1 MDILHLIDRLE
12 ALLNEGRHL
21 PLTKG
26 VVVDE
31 QRAWDI
37 IDQMRIAIPEEIKKA
52 KRVNQ
57 ERDRIVAQAH
67 EEGSRIVELAR
78 EEASGMMSEH
88 ELTRGAQT
96 RAETIIERARRD
108 AEVIKA
114 DADDYVMQE
123 LSELDISLTKTLSV
137 VRNGLAKLQAE
148 RQAMAMRTAAEEQA
162 EETVSHPQ
170 QDSE

>member
-1 MDILHLIDRLE
+1 VDILHLIDRLE

-37 IDQMRIAIPEEIKKA
+37 IDQMRIAIPEEVKKA

-57 ERDRIVAQAH
+57 ERDRIIAQAH
-67 EEGSRIVELAR
+67 EEAGRIVELAR

-88 ELTRGAQT
+88 ELARGAQT

-114 DADDYVMQE
+114 DADDYVMQQ
-123 LSELDISLTKTLSV
+123 LSELDINLTKTLSV

-148 RQAMAMRTAAEEQA
+148 RQALAMRTASEEEAQLEAGAE
-162 EETVSHPQ
+162 
-170 QDSE
+170 

>member
-37 IDQMRIAIPEEIKKA
+37 IDQMRIAIPEEVKKA

-67 EEGSRIVELAR
+67 EEASRIVELAR
-78 EEASGMMSEH
+78 EQAAGLTSDH
-88 ELTRGAQT
+88 ELARQAET
-96 RAETIIERARRD
+96 RAETIVERARRD
-108 AEVIKA
+108 AEAIKA
-114 DADDYVMQE
+114 DADDYVMQV
-123 LSELDISLTKTLSV
+123 LTDLDINLTKTLSV
-137 VRNGLAKLQAE
+137 VRNGLVKLQAE
-148 RQAMAMRTAAEEQA
+148 RQALQMAVGVDDPGAAQA
-162 EETVSHPQ
+162 D
-170 QDSE
+170 DSAPRS

>member
-21 PLTKG
+21 LLTKG

-37 IDQMRIAIPEEIKKA
+37 IDQMRIAIPEEVKKA

-67 EEGSRIVELAR
+67 EEASRIVELGR
-78 EEASGMMSEH
+78 EQAAGLTSEH
-88 ELTRGAQT
+88 ELARQAET
-96 RAETIIERARRD
+96 RANTIVERARRD
-108 AEVIKA
+108 AEAIKA
-114 DADDYVMQE
+114 DADDYVMQV
-123 LSELDISLTKTLSV
+123 LTDLDINLTKTLSV
-137 VRNGLAKLQAE
+137 VRNGLVKLQAE
-148 RQAMAMRTAAEEQA
+148 RQAMQMEAAGVDDPGAAQA
-162 EETVSHPQ
+162 N
-170 QDSE
+170 DSAPR

>member
-21 PLTKG
+21 LLTKG

-37 IDQMRIAIPEEIKKA
+37 IDQMRIAIPEEVKKA

-67 EEGSRIVELAR
+67 EEAGRVVELAR
-78 EEASGMMSEH
+78 EEASGLMSEH
-88 ELTRGAQT
+88 ELARGAET
-96 RAETIIERARRD
+96 RATTIVERARRD

-114 DADDYVMQE
+114 DADDYVMQV
-123 LSELDISLTKTLSV
+123 LGELDINLTKTLSV

-148 RQAMAMRTAAEEQA
+148 RQAEAMKAGGEGGAPMDAELR
-162 EETVSHPQ
+162 
-170 QDSE
+170 

>member
-37 IDQMRIAIPEEIKKA
+37 IDQMRIAIPEEVKKA

-67 EEGSRIVELAR
+67 EESSRIVDLAR
-78 EEASGMMSEH
+78 EQAAGLTSEH
-88 ELTRGAQT
+88 ELSRQAET
-96 RAETIIERARRD
+96 RAATIVERARHD
-108 AEVIKA
+108 AEAIKA
-114 DADDYVMQE
+114 DADDYVMQV
-123 LSELDISLTKTLSV
+123 LTELDINLTKTLSV
-137 VRNGLAKLQAE
+137 VRNGLVKLQAE
-148 RQAMAMRTAAEEQA
+148 RQAMEMEASADNADA
-162 EETVSHPQ
+162 PVDDSQ
-170 QDSE
+170 Q

>member
-31 QRAWDI
+31 QRAWDV

-57 ERDRIVAQAH
+57 ERDRIIAQAH
-67 EEGSRIVELAR
+67 EEAGRIIDLAR
-78 EEASGMMSEH
+78 EEASGLISDH
-88 ELTRGAQT
+88 ELTRNAQT
-96 RAETIIERARRD
+96 RAETIVERARRD

-114 DADDYVMQE
+114 DADDYVMQV
-123 LSELDISLTKTLSV
+123 LGELDINLTKTLSV

-148 RQAMAMRTAAEEQA
+148 RQALAMKTSAEEA
-162 EETVSHPQ
+162 
-170 QDSE
+170 DSASEANAP

>member
-21 PLTKG
+21 LLTKG

-37 IDQMRIAIPEEIKKA
+37 IDQMRIAIPEEVKKA

-57 ERDRIVAQAH
+57 ERDRIIAQAH
-67 EEGSRIVELAR
+67 EEASRIVELAR
-78 EEASGMMSEH
+78 EEASGLMSEH
-88 ELTRGAQT
+88 ELARGAES
-96 RAETIIERARRD
+96 RGATIVERARRD

-114 DADDYVMQE
+114 DADDYVTQV
-123 LSELDISLTKTLSV
+123 LGELDIDLTKTLSV

-148 RQAMAMRTAAEEQA
+148 RQAMAMKSAAEQPA
-162 EETVSHPQ
+162 EASND
-170 QDSE
+170 DSE

>member
-37 IDQMRIAIPEEIKKA
+37 IDQLRIAIPEEVKKA

-57 ERDRIVAQAH
+57 ERDRIIAQAH
-67 EEGSRIVELAR
+67 EESTRIIDLAR
-78 EEASGMMSEH
+78 EQATGLLSDH

-96 RAETIIERARRD
+96 RAETIIERARND
-108 AEVIKA
+108 AEAIKA
-114 DADDYVMQE
+114 DADDYVMQV
-123 LSELDISLTKTLSV
+123 LSDLDINLTRTLSV
-137 VRNGLAKLQAE
+137 VRNGLTKLQAE
-148 RQAMAMRTAAEEQA
+148 RRVMEAEEQPA
-162 EETVSHPQ
+162 SAP
-170 QDSE
+170 SEGSE

>member
-21 PLTKG
+21 LLTKG

-37 IDQMRIAIPEEIKKA
+37 IDQMRIAIPEEVKKA

-67 EEGSRIVELAR
+67 EEASRIIELAR
-78 EEASGMMSEH
+78 EEASGLTSEH
-88 ELTRGAQT
+88 ELARGAET
-96 RAETIIERARRD
+96 RAATIVERARHD
-108 AEVIKA
+108 AEAIKA
-114 DADDYVMQE
+114 DADEYVIQV
-123 LSELDISLTKTLSV
+123 LGDLDINLTKTLSV

-148 RQAMAMRTAAEEQA
+148 RQAAMKQA
-162 EETVSHPQ
+162 EEAETAERGS
-170 QDSE
+170 SGA

>member
-37 IDQMRIAIPEEIKKA
+37 IDQMRIAIPEEVKKA

-57 ERDRIVAQAH
+57 ERDRIIAQAH
-67 EEGSRIVELAR
+67 EESGRVVDLAR
-78 EEASGMMSEH
+78 EEASGLMSEH
-88 ELTRGAQT
+88 ELARGAQT

-114 DADDYVMQE
+114 DADDYVMQQ
-123 LSELDISLTKTLSV
+123 LSELDINLTKTLSV

-148 RQAMAMRTAAEEQA
+148 RQALAMKTTAQEMEGQTEEDA
-162 EETVSHPQ
+162 G
-170 QDSE
+170 

>member
-37 IDQMRIAIPEEIKKA
+37 IDQMRIAIPEEVKKA

-67 EEGSRIVELAR
+67 EEASRIVELGR
-78 EEASGMMSEH
+78 EQAAGLTSDH
-88 ELTRGAQT
+88 ELARQAET
-96 RAETIIERARRD
+96 RAATIVERARHD
-108 AEVIKA
+108 AEAIKA
-114 DADDYVMQE
+114 DADDYVMQV
-123 LSELDISLTKTLSV
+123 LTDLDINLTKTLSV
-137 VRNGLAKLQAE
+137 VRNGLVKLQAE
-148 RQAMAMRTAAEEQA
+148 RQAMQMEAAGVDDPGAAQA
-162 EETVSHPQ
+162 G
-170 QDSE
+170 DSAPRS

>member
-1 MDILHLIDRLE
+1 VDILHLIDRLE

-67 EEGSRIVELAR
+67 EEASRVVDLAR
-78 EEASGMMSEH
+78 EEASGMVSDH

-96 RAETIIERARRD
+96 RAETIVERARHE
-108 AEVIKA
+108 AEAIKA
-114 DADDYVMQE
+114 DADDYVMQV
-123 LSELDISLTKTLSV
+123 LSELDINLTKTLSV

-148 RQAMAMRTAAEEQA
+148 RQALAMKSTAESEAEAPVKE
-162 EETVSHPQ
+162 
-170 QDSE
+170 

>member
-67 EEGSRIVELAR
+67 EEAARVVELAR
-78 EEASGMMSEH
+78 DEASGLVSDH
-88 ELTRGAQT
+88 ELTRNAQV
-96 RAETIIERARRD
+96 RAETIVERARRD

-114 DADDYVMQE
+114 DADDYVMQQ
-123 LSELDISLTKTLSV
+123 LSELDINLTRTLSI

-148 RQAMAMRTAAEEQA
+148 RQAAAMKSTQDAPAADGDEGGA
-162 EETVSHPQ
+162 
-170 QDSE
+170 

>member
-1 MDILHLIDRLE
+1 VDILYLIDRLE

-37 IDQMRIAIPEEIKKA
+37 IDQMRIAIPDEIKKA

-57 ERDRIVAQAH
+57 ERDRIIAQAH
-67 EEGSRIVELAR
+67 EEAGRTVDLAR
-78 EEASGMMSEH
+78 EEASGLVSDH
-88 ELTRGAQT
+88 ELTRNAES
-96 RAETIIERARRD
+96 RAAMIVERARRD
-108 AEVIKA
+108 AEVIRA
-114 DADDYVMQE
+114 DADDYVMQV
-123 LSELDISLTKTLSV
+123 LSELDINLTKTLSV

-148 RQAMAMRTAAEEQA
+148 HQAAAMHSASEEAQ
-162 EETVSHPQ
+162 S
-170 QDSE
+170 SNS

>member
-37 IDQMRIAIPEEIKKA
+37 IDQLRIAIPEEVKKA

-57 ERDRIVAQAH
+57 ERDRIIAQAH
-67 EEGSRIVELAR
+67 EESTRIIDLAR
-78 EEASGMMSEH
+78 EQATGLLSDH
-88 ELTRGAQT
+88 ELTRGAET
-96 RAETIIERARRD
+96 RAETIIERARND
-108 AEVIKA
+108 AEAIKA
-114 DADDYVMQE
+114 DADDYVMQV
-123 LSELDISLTKTLSV
+123 LSDLDINLTRTLSV

-148 RQAMAMRTAAEEQA
+148 RRVMEAEEQPA
-162 EETVSHPQ
+162 SPP
-170 QDSE
+170 SEGSE

>member
-1 MDILHLIDRLE
+1 MDILYLIDRLE

-37 IDQMRIAIPEEIKKA
+37 IDQMRIAIPDEIKKA

-67 EEGSRIVELAR
+67 EEAGRIVDLAR
-78 EEASGMMSEH
+78 EEASGLLSQH
-88 ELTRGAQT
+88 ELTRGAES
-96 RAETIIERARRD
+96 RAATIVERARRD

-114 DADDYVMQE
+114 DADDYVMQV
-123 LSELDISLTKTLSV
+123 LGELDINLTKTLSV
-137 VRNGLAKLQAE
+137 VRNGLAKLHAE
-148 RQAMAMRTAAEEQA
+148 HQAMTSTAPAAEA
-162 EETVSHPQ
+162 ASNPQ
-170 QDSE
+170 TE

>member
-1 MDILHLIDRLE
+1 MDILYLIDRLE

-57 ERDRIVAQAH
+57 ERDRVIAQAH
-67 EEGSRIVELAR
+67 EEAGRIIDLAR
-78 EEASGMMSEH
+78 EEASGLVSDH
-88 ELTRGAQT
+88 ELTRGAES
-96 RAETIIERARRD
+96 RAETIVERARRD

-114 DADDYVMQE
+114 DADDYVMQV
-123 LSELDISLTKTLSV
+123 LSELDINLTKTLSV

-148 RQAMAMRTAAEEQA
+148 RQAAAVRSASEEAQ
-162 EETVSHPQ
+162 SQPNSQ
-170 QDSE
+170 S

>member
-37 IDQMRIAIPEEIKKA
+37 IDQMRIAIPEEVKKA

-67 EEGSRIVELAR
+67 EEASRIVELAR
-78 EEASGMMSEH
+78 EQAAGLTSDH
-88 ELTRGAQT
+88 ELARQAET
-96 RAETIIERARRD
+96 RAVTVVERARRD
-108 AEVIKA
+108 AEAIKA
-114 DADDYVMQE
+114 DADDYVMQV
-123 LSELDISLTKTLSV
+123 LTDLDINLTKTLSV
-137 VRNGLAKLQAE
+137 VRNGLVKLQAE
-148 RQAMAMRTAAEEQA
+148 RQAMQMEAAGVDDPGATQA
-162 EETVSHPQ
+162 D
-170 QDSE
+170 DSAPRS

>member
-1 MDILHLIDRLE
+1 MDILYLIDRLE

-37 IDQMRIAIPEEIKKA
+37 IDQMRIAIPDEIKKA

-67 EEGSRIVELAR
+67 EEAGRIVDLAR
-78 EEASGMMSEH
+78 EEVSGLLSQH
-88 ELTRGAQT
+88 EVTRGAES
-96 RAETIIERARRD
+96 RAATIVERARRD

-114 DADDYVMQE
+114 DADDYVMQV
-123 LSELDISLTKTLSV
+123 LSELDINLTKTLSV
-137 VRNGLAKLQAE
+137 VRNGLTKLQAE
-148 RQAMAMRTAAEEQA
+148 RHAMQSAAQEA
-162 EETVSHPQ
+162 EAQPNPQ
-170 QDSE
+170 TE

>member
-1 MDILHLIDRLE
+1 MDILYLIDRLE

-31 QRAWDI
+31 QRAWDL
-37 IDQMRIAIPEEIKKA
+37 IDQMRIAIPDEIKKA

-57 ERDRIVAQAH
+57 ERDRIIAQAH
-67 EEGSRIVELAR
+67 EEAGRVVDLAR
-78 EEASGMMSEH
+78 EEASGLVSDH
-88 ELTRGAQT
+88 ELTRGAES
-96 RAETIIERARRD
+96 RAETIVERARRD

-114 DADDYVMQE
+114 DADDYVMQV
-123 LSELDISLTKTLSV
+123 LSELDINLTKTLSV

-148 RQAMAMRTAAEEQA
+148 HQAAAMRSASEEA
-162 EETVSHPQ
+162 PS
-170 QDSE
+170 SNS

>member
-1 MDILHLIDRLE
+1 MDILYLIDRLE

-57 ERDRIVAQAH
+57 ERDRIIAQAH
-67 EEGSRIVELAR
+67 EESGRIIDLAR
-78 EEASGMMSEH
+78 EEASGLISEH
-88 ELTRGAQT
+88 QLTLSAES
-96 RAETIIERARRD
+96 RAETIVERARRD

-114 DADDYVMQE
+114 DADDYVMQV
-123 LSELDISLTKTLSV
+123 LSELDINLTKTLSV

-148 RQAMAMRTAAEEQA
+148 RQALATRSASEEAQA
-162 EETVSHPQ
+162 SASTPS
-170 QDSE
+170 